1 MIELRELRK
10 EFAGVTAL
18 DGISLSVP
26 AGGIHG
32 IVGRSGAG
40 KSTLIRCLTGLE
52 PVTGGSA
59 LIDGLDITQLRGSA
73 LRESRRA
80 IGMVFQHANLLDSR
94 TALANVEHPLQ
105 VADVPRAHRRARA
118 LELLDIV
125 GLSDRAGNQIGRA
138 HV

>member
-80 IGMVFQHANLLDSR
+80 IGMVFQHANLLDSTPGECR
-94 TALANVEHPLQ
+94 APSGRG
-105 VADVPRAHRRARA
+105 VPRAPPAARW
-118 LELLDIV
+118 
-125 GLSDRAGNQIGRA
+125 SC
-138 HV
+138 